1 MVKNNQ
7 ISLDEEEKSRIERFK
22 IIFKD
27 SALTQTKFA
36 SLLGTTQQIISA
48 ILNGERKCGKSY
60 TSKLYT
66 SFGVNPE
73 WFDNGTGD
81 KYISHS
87 GTEYC
92 IMCAQK
98 DKTIAAQQET
108 IESLRETIR
117 LLKEKYGESEPI
129 QKVG

>member
-1 MVKNNQ
+1 MVKDNQ

-27 SALTQTKFA
+27 SALTQAKFA

-48 ILNGERKCGKSY
+48 ILKGERKCGKSY

-73 WFDNGTGD
+73 WFDSGIGE
-81 KYISHS
+81 KYISHPN
-87 GTEYC
+87 TEYC

-98 DKTIAAQQET
+98 DKTIAAMQQT
-108 IESLRETIR
+108 IDSLNETIR
-117 LLKEKYGESEPI
+117 LLKEKYEAPGSI